1 VNALTVDVEDYF
13 QVAAFADTVSIA
25 AWDSYQPRIEQ
36 NTCRLL
42 DVFGDGDCKAT
53 FFVLGWVA
61 ERFPKL
67 VREIGERGHEI
78 GCHGYTHQLIYEQ
91 TPKAFRQDT
100 VRAKALLED
109 IVQQPVY
116 GYRAA
121 SFSIT
126 HRSQWALDIIAD
138 AGFRYDSSVFPTRHD
153 RYGLPGAGAF
163 PHRITTPRGQTL
175 IEFPLSTVKLLGYRL
190 PVAGGGY
197 FRLYPYAFTRAAL
210 RHINRSH
217 KQPFVFYLHPWEI
230 DPDQPRIP
238 SGWLS
243 RFRHYN
249 NLDKCEHRLGQ
260 LLTDFEFLTV
270 TEVLTELDLLVHEEP
285 RVVLQ

>member
-1 VNALTVDVEDYF
+1 
-13 QVAAFADTVSIA
+13 
-25 AWDSYQPRIEQ
+25 
-36 NTCRLL
+36 
-42 DVFGDGDCKAT
+42 
-53 FFVLGWVA
+53 
-61 ERFPKL
+61 
-67 VREIGERGHEI
+67 
-78 GCHGYTHQLIYEQ
+78 
-91 TPKAFRQDT
+91 
-100 VRAKALLED
+100 
-109 IVQQPVY
+109 
-116 GYRAA
+116 
-121 SFSIT
+121 
-126 HRSQWALDIIAD
+126 
-138 AGFRYDSSVFPTRHD
+138 
-153 RYGLPGAGAF
+153 
-163 PHRITTPRGQTL
+163 
-175 IEFPLSTVKLLGYRL
+175 VKLLGYRL